1 MKEWNREQV
10 ELHMLISLARSQR
23 ALCRIIESV
32 ADHIEGSEHVA
43 SHVAANLKSISDY
56 QHVMMMKLSK
66 QPARKRVTGKP
77 GKPWMNKQ
85 V

>member
-1 MKEWNREQV
+1 
-10 ELHMLISLARSQR
+10 MLISLARSQR

-32 ADHIEGSEHVA
+32 ADHVEGSEHLA
-43 SHVAANLKSISDY
+43 GHVAANLKSISDY

-66 QPARKRVTGKP
+66 QSARKPVTGKP
-77 GKPWMNKQ
+77 GKPWMNKH